1 MKKFLSLML
10 CALILTMN
18 STAVLAAS
26 DLAALSKKK
35 EIVYNPNAKT
45 IKYAFVF
52 DGPSDKNA
60 VVLEQFKK
68 AIIATTAPQ
77 FKASF
82 DAKQVYVGDWTYNGA
97 VKASDKA
104 LLSDASMVVAL
115 GYATTKY
122 LENKPNKKKFVMTID
137 QYGLKDLG
145 EGFFNPVQQSVSGI
159 KNFKTLV
166 NFKKAAVLMNKAYYG
181 MNKDWNKAFASKL
194 EGIDFTVIPVAGDV
208 AAALK
213 AIPADCDA
221 VVLTPLFNLSV
232 DQRKELISQLNAKKL
247 YTYST
252 FGKEDVELG
261 ALMGTGAFDLDRKVA
276 EALSFSIKNV
286 IAGKTNMQGSI
297 NFYEDEL
304 LYLNKDTAIAIGY
317 QPHLRVASKAQVIS
331 NTPAQVYNLSAVFD
345 KFEKQN
351 LDIERKKLLVKAAR
365 RSSVSAFLK
374 YLPSLVMNLQY
385 QDYNSKFAE
394 SAKLSIPDRQSAFQ
408 IGFEQILYSP
418 ALVTNIILKKKG
430 LNFAKHEQLL
440 TEQSVGL
447 EVAMLYVETLILKN
461 RLAIQEEY
469 VKQSREN
476 LAISRVR
483 EKMGFCGRE
492 EAMRWAAQLNI
503 NEQNLLDLRAA
514 YDNLIVQINKL
525 LHENQTIKFD
535 LAPLT
540 AHDPAFFT
548 NEINIINY
556 VTTAGALEKFTQM
569 LTATAYDVA
578 PELAKLKTAQEMK
591 KAEMAMYYQKFIL
604 PDAKLALYHTTLFD
618 RAYTSD
624 MVIPANDMRYPVT
637 PMGPYQL
644 GTPITLPRSELN
656 NTCLTIS
663 AQWRPIEG
671 GTKIAEIARIKA
683 ELDELKRYE
692 DEVKTV
698 IEEHVRTT
706 INRAIA
712 GYLSIE
718 KNFKAMYAA
727 AENYKQVKMN
737 YNMGKSTIAQLLDA
751 QQTFLDSKLAA
762 LNSQYVFFKELL
774 WVQRA
779 LCSINWTKAT
789 PKAKNFLESVRT
801 QLEEKSDINL
811 L

>member
-35 EIVYNPNAKT
+35 EIVYNQNAKT

-60 VVLEQFKK
+60 AVLEQFKK
-68 AIIATTAPQ
+68 AIVATTAPE

-82 DAKQVYVGDWTYNGA
+82 DAKQVYVGDWTYDGA

-104 LLSDASMVVAL
+104 LASDASMVVAL

-208 AAALK
+208 AATLK

-232 DQRKELISQLNAKKL
+232 DQRKELISQLTAKKL

-286 IAGKTNMQGSI
+286 IAGKTNMQGSV

-304 LYLNKDTAIAIGY
+304 LYLNKDTAIALQY

-331 NTPAQVYNLSAVFD
+331 NTPAQVYNLSAIFD

-492 EAMRWAAQLNI
+492 ESMRWAAQLNI
-503 NEQNLLDLRAA
+503 NEQNLLDIKAA

-525 LHENQTIKFD
+525 LHDNQTIKFD

-548 NEINIINY
+548 NEINVINY
-556 VTTAGALEKFTQM
+556 VTNAGALEKFTQM
-569 LTATAYDVA
+569 LTAAAYDVA

-624 MVIPANDMRYPVT
+624 MSIALPISHLPA
-637 PMGPYQL
+637 
-644 GTPITLPRSELN
+644 ITLPRSELN

-692 DEVKTV
+692 DEAKTV

-706 INRAIA
+706 INKAIA

-751 QQTFLDSKLAA
+751 QETFLDSKLAA